1 MDYFDKVNELFGH
14 FSNSVELTGLL
25 GTDPSDIGTCDTKIR
40 RSFADATVI
49 TPEELP
55 FVDYGFIDSHG
66 QTGNFLVNREVI
78 EFNIYSSNFYEAS
91 LIFKAIKAILRSEY
105 EDAQCISS
113 GQRPTALP
121 GVYCFSFRIKAMV
134 SS

>member
-1 MDYFDKVNELFGH
+1 M
-14 FSNSVELTGLL
+14 ELTGLL

-40 RSFADATVI
+40 RAFADATVI
-49 TPEELP
+49 TAEELP
-55 FVDYGFIDSHG
+55 FMDYGFIESHG
-66 QTGNFLVNREVI
+66 QTANFLVNREVM
-78 EFNIYSSNFYEAS
+78 EFNIYAGNFYEAS
-91 LIFKAIKAILRSEY
+91 LIFKSIKAILRSNY

-113 GQRPTALP
+113 GQRPTALT